1 MTAALSFV
9 LMCYARMGS
18 MNRADMVI
26 TPDSPAVRA
35 LPREEA
41 RRFQRICTD
50 QVEYR
55 SAMSD

>member
-35 LPREEA
+35 YHEKKRGVSSASA
-41 RRFQRICTD
+41 RTRWSTAAR
-50 QVEYR
+50 
-55 SAMSD
+55 